1 MSRHSFDPE
10 IAKQVG
16 VNAAVIYQ
24 NMIFWCEKNFAN
36 GRHIHDGYCWT
47 YNSRRAW
54 SDLFVYFS
62 EAQIRTAIDKLVS
75 TGLVVKGDY
84 NQNRYDRT
92 AWYAPTETANWINK
106 IVGENKPADWLKIAN
121 GSDEKGQPIPDINTD
136 DKLNK
141 NIRAHEMPNYWRP
154 TNFDPHTKTAHII
167 AEWTPE
173 EYLTTLEHF
182 EQHHRSK
189 GSKFVDW
196 QSAWGTWVL
205 NSAKYKGK
213 TNGKANRTANS
224 NGSPRDGFAA
234 VLREVGSREDAFP
247 AFDDDGGMRQA
258 SPARL
263 IAPR

>member
-1 MSRHSFDPE
+1 MS
-10 IAKQVG
+10 
-16 VNAAVIYQ
+16 
-24 NMIFWCEKNFAN
+24 
-36 GRHIHDGYCWT
+36 
-47 YNSRRAW
+47 
-54 SDLFVYFS
+54 S
-62 EAQIRTAIDKLVS
+62 EALAWAVKASVKPSSVKFTLVALCECANYRTGKIFPSIEYICQITGQDRKTVISNIGKLAS
-75 TGLVVKGDY
+75 DG
-84 NQNRYDRT
+84 
-92 AWYAPTETANWINK
+92 WITETGERVGKTGQIKVYVANIGTVPNVEQSQERNSSESPSK
-106 IVGENKPADWLKIAN
+106 ESQKRDTEPSMEL
-121 GSDEKGQPIPDINTD
+121 SRDIKKKATT
-136 DKLNK
+136 
-141 NIRAHEMPNYWRP
+141 IPNYWRP

-189 GSKFVDW
+189 GSKFKDW

-247 AFDDDGGMRQA
+247 TFDDDGGMRQA
-258 SPARL
+258 SPTRL

>member
-10 IAKQVG
+10 VAAKVG
-16 VNAAVIYQ
+16 LNAAVIFQ
-24 NMIFWCEKNFAN
+24 NIVWWAEKNAAN
-36 GRHIHDGYCWT
+36 NKHFHDGLWWT
-47 YNSRRAW
+47 YNSVSAFA
-54 SDLFVYFS
+54 DLFPYLTGK
-62 EAQIRTAIDKLVS
+62 QIRTALTKLEDDGLLVS
-75 TGLVVKGDY
+75 GSFNKSA
-84 NQNRYDRT
+84 YDRT
-92 AWYAPTETANWINK
+92 KWYAPTCHIGKSDLPKRSN
-106 IVGENKPADWLKIAN
+106 ENDQEGK
-121 GSDEKGQPIPDINTD
+121 PIPDINTD

-247 AFDDDGGMRQA
+247 TFDDDGGMRQA
-258 SPARL
+258 SPTRL

>member
-10 IAKQVG
+10 VAAKVG
-16 VNAAVIYQ
+16 LNAAVIFQ
-24 NMIFWCEKNFAN
+24 NIVWWAEKNAAN
-36 GRHIHDGYCWT
+36 NKHFHDGLWWT
-47 YNSRRAW
+47 YNSVSAFA
-54 SDLFVYFS
+54 DLFPYLTGK
-62 EAQIRTAIDKLVS
+62 QIRTALTKLEDDGFLVS
-75 TGLVVKGDY
+75 GSFNKSA
-84 NQNRYDRT
+84 YDRT
-92 AWYAPTETANWINK
+92 KWYAPTCPIGKSDLPKRSNENDQE
-106 IVGENKPADWLKIAN
+106 GE
-121 GSDEKGQPIPDINTD
+121 PIPDINTD

-189 GSKFVDW
+189 GSKFKDW

-247 AFDDDGGMRQA
+247 TFDDDGGMRQA
-258 SPARL
+258 SPTRL

>member
-10 IAKQVG
+10 VAAKVG
-16 VNAAVIYQ
+16 LNAAVIFQ
-24 NMIFWCEKNFAN
+24 NIVWWAEKNAAN
-36 GRHIHDGYCWT
+36 NKHFHDGLWWT
-47 YNSRRAW
+47 YNSVSAFA
-54 SDLFVYFS
+54 DLFPYLTGK
-62 EAQIRTAIDKLVS
+62 QIRTALTKLEDDGLLVS
-75 TGLVVKGDY
+75 GSFNKSA
-84 NQNRYDRT
+84 YDRT
-92 AWYAPTETANWINK
+92 KWYAPTCPIGKSDLPKRSNENDQE
-106 IVGENKPADWLKIAN
+106 GE
-121 GSDEKGQPIPDINTD
+121 PIPDINTD

-189 GSKFVDW
+189 GSKFKDW

-213 TNGKANRTANS
+213 TNDKANRTANS

>member
-10 IAKQVG
+10 VAAKVG
-16 VNAAVIYQ
+16 LNAAVIFQ
-24 NMIFWCEKNFAN
+24 NIVWWAEKNAAN
-36 GRHIHDGYCWT
+36 NKHFHDGLWWT
-47 YNSRRAW
+47 YNSVSAFA
-54 SDLFVYFS
+54 DLFPYLTGK
-62 EAQIRTAIDKLVS
+62 QIRTALIKLEDDGLLVS
-75 TGLVVKGDY
+75 GSFNKSA
-84 NQNRYDRT
+84 YDRT
-92 AWYAPTETANWINK
+92 KWYAPTCPIGKSDLPKRSNENDQE
-106 IVGENKPADWLKIAN
+106 GE
-121 GSDEKGQPIPDINTD
+121 PIPDINTD

-189 GSKFVDW
+189 GSKFKDW

-247 AFDDDGGMRQA
+247 TFDDDGGMRQA
-258 SPARL
+258 SPTRL

>member
-10 IAKQVG
+10 VAAKVG
-16 VNAAVIYQ
+16 LNAAVIFQ
-24 NMIFWCEKNFAN
+24 NIVWWAEKNAAN
-36 GRHIHDGYCWT
+36 NKHFHDGLWWT
-47 YNSRRAW
+47 YNSVSAFA
-54 SDLFVYFS
+54 DLFPYLTGK
-62 EAQIRTAIDKLVS
+62 QIRTALTKLEDDGLLVS
-75 TGLVVKGDY
+75 GSFNKSA
-84 NQNRYDRT
+84 YDRT
-92 AWYAPTETANWINK
+92 KWYAPTCPIGKSDLPKRSNENDQE
-106 IVGENKPADWLKIAN
+106 GE
-121 GSDEKGQPIPDINTD
+121 PIPDINTD

-189 GSKFVDW
+189 GSKFIDW

-247 AFDDDGGMRQA
+247 TFDDDGGMRQA
-258 SPARL
+258 SPTRL

>member
-10 IAKQVG
+10 IAAKVG
-16 VNAAVIYQ
+16 LNAAVIFQ
-24 NMIFWCEKNFAN
+24 NILWWAEKNAAN
-36 GRHIHDGYCWT
+36 NKHFHDGLWWT
-47 YNSRRAW
+47 YNSVSAFA
-54 SDLFVYFS
+54 DLFPYLTGK
-62 EAQIRTAIDKLVS
+62 QIRTALTKLEDDGLLVS
-75 TGLVVKGDY
+75 GSFNKSA
-84 NQNRYDRT
+84 YDRT
-92 AWYAPTETANWINK
+92 KWYAPTCPIGKSDLPKRSNENDQE
-106 IVGENKPADWLKIAN
+106 GE
-121 GSDEKGQPIPDINTD
+121 PIPDINTD

-189 GSKFVDW
+189 GSKFKDW

-213 TNGKANRTANS
+213 TNAHISSSKNNSASNRRQA
-224 NGSPRDGFAA
+224 DGFLS
-234 VLREVGSREDAFP
+234 VLREVGTREDAFP